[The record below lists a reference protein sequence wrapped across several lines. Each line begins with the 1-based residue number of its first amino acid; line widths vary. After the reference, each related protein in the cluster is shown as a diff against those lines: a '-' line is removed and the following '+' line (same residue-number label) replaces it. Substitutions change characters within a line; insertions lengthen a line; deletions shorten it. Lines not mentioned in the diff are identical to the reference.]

1 MDEWVVR
8 IVHAA
13 LDLAMAMRMKMTQ
26 KTALFLRVF
35 TRTSDDLPR
44 QARDEHALKLKEK
57 ERKGKERMKKG
68 VFLFCSVV

>member
-1 MDEWVVR
+1 VDEWVVR

-35 TRTSDDLPR
+35 TWTSDDLPR
-44 QARDEHALKLKEK
+44 QARDEHTLKLKEK
-57 ERKGKERMKKG
+57 ERKGKKRKG
-68 VFLFCSVV
+68 